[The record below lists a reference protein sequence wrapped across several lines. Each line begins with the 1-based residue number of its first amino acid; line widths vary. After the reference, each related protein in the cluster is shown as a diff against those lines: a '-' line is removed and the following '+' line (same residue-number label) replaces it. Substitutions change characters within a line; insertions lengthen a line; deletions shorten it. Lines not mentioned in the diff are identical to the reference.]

1 MIALNLVVNPELIIG
16 TPGGGGGNTQAGVY
30 VSKNQ
35 LGDLVQEFTEYSN
48 SESASANECA
58 DCSTPAIIAA
68 LPWLKGILGCWSDIS
83 VPGASTRVIAR
94 VKKLMDIDGTFLPVA
109 KELID
114 QVFPTAVTYHQH
126 VDGTGSYDPATGTI
140 TSSDVDHSIKAGVLS
155 RGRTEN
161 GGTGE
166 TYEITIWV
174 HHGAGGLQFLP
185 KTRRQLYL

>member
-1 MIALNLVVNPELIIG
+1 MN
-16 TPGGGGGNTQAGVY
+16 
-30 VSKNQ
+30 
-35 LGDLVQEFTEYSN
+35 
-48 SESASANECA
+48 
-58 DCSTPAIIAA
+58 
-68 LPWLKGILGCWSDIS
+68 
-83 VPGASTRVIAR
+83 
-94 VKKLMDIDGTFLPVA
+94 IDSTFLPLA

-114 QVFPTAVTYHQH
+114 EFATAVTYHQH

-140 TSSDVDHSIKAGVLS
+140 TSSDIDHSINAGVLS

-185 KTRRQLYL
+185 KTGDSFTYDDTVWLVTAIEPTYSSKDLIASKIVGVS